1 MDGHRDVFIA
11 CSVGD
16 LYWLK
21 KSLPGREKLIGKIV
35 NQEGLTPLHIAAR
48 HKRIEVLEY
57 LLEHC
62 HRVDTN
68 IACYDTGETPLHS
81 VLYNSDL
88 KSQNVVLKCLKL
100 LIQRGAN
107 CKKANRNGQT
117 ALHIAAQNGLPEI
130 VKILLSN
137 GADTTVKDFDDHTP
151 YDLAT
156 LYGHHEC
163 SRLLCALHWAKS
175 KDVETETQ
183 IQYKRTSREQKTL
196 RKSLETELRKQ
207 EADEAYKE
215 WSEQN
220 RISLIHPPRN
230 TLSRT
235 TERTFDEK
243 SNCQTCQSKLSGT
256 CKSNLSKRILS
267 AASNK
272 RKPIVAKIDI
282 SLDQSDHNIESV
294 GKPHKLYPYKNYPP
308 QKYRKHK
315 HHVTNQSRPNSSL
328 TGRTRPSSQRSVKS
342 VPTPRQLATPTPK
355 IDALITTSLPASP
368 LPHKPHTQSNNSWQ
382 DKDIHDKI
390 SHQSELMNTVES
402 ECLNGNHDNTDI
414 QNGFDAGYDYIEK
427 TTENGENEDEEEE
440 GSSTSVEGLTF
451 HEVGPENNLQTLITS
466 TSGRQ
471 SLVNPADLI
480 ELLRLSQQTSHR
492 RKSYQRFSSYSMNH
506 PSQLRFQRRFSLGS
520 IPEGKIYD
528 KYTDEDEEGSR
539 TFDEDF
545 LFALMPYAFQGT
557 EDEKEIEITEEIDKN
572 GDTEVVDEK
581 NMTLEVTPSSD
592 YIDAVTN
599 LNTNDELSES
609 STVTQPVLKT
619 QVGSPSPSTIKI
631 VTVAWDEDTAQVITN
646 INEQELSPRK
656 GKEISMTNKSTSLNN
671 STIPQLNILSDDKQS
686 PTNITPSL
694 PTQTLSSKSTYS
706 LVSSEVVRFPNS
718 VPNHANS
725 RQRIKSANPRSL
737 HSPKEK
743 SVQEQ
748 SKRQAVKTSV
758 YQFGGN
764 LMYRC

>member
-1 MDGHRDVFIA
+1 M
-11 CSVGD
+11 
-16 LYWLK
+16 
-21 KSLPGREKLIGKIV
+21 
-35 NQEGLTPLHIAAR
+35 
-48 HKRIEVLEY
+48 
-57 LLEHC
+57 
-62 HRVDTN
+62 
-68 IACYDTGETPLHS
+68 
-81 VLYNSDL
+81 
-88 KSQNVVLKCLKL
+88 
-100 LIQRGAN
+100 
-107 CKKANRNGQT
+107 
-117 ALHIAAQNGLPEI
+117 
-130 VKILLSN
+130 
-137 GADTTVKDFDDHTP
+137 
-151 YDLAT
+151 
-156 LYGHHEC
+156 
-163 SRLLCALHWAKS
+163 
-175 KDVETETQ
+175 
-183 IQYKRTSREQKTL
+183 
-196 RKSLETELRKQ
+196 RKQ

-220 RISLIHPPRN
+220 RISPIHPPSN
-230 TLSRT
+230 SLLRT

-256 CKSNLSKRILS
+256 CKSNSSKRILS
-267 AASNK
+267 GASNK
-272 RKPIVAKIDI
+272 SKPTVAKIDI
-282 SLDQSDHNIESV
+282 SLDQSNYNVESV

-315 HHVTNQSRPNSSL
+315 RHVTNQSRPNSSL
-328 TGRTRPSSQRSVKS
+328 AGQTRPSSRRSVKS
-342 VPTPRQLATPTPK
+342 VPTLRQLATPTPK
-355 IDALITTSLPASP
+355 LNARVTNSLPASP
-368 LPHKPHTQSNNSWQ
+368 LPHKPHIQSNNNWQ
-382 DKDIHDKI
+382 DEDIHDKI

-414 QNGFDAGYDYIEK
+414 QNGFDAGYEYTEIEKK
-427 TTENGENEDEEEE
+427 TTENGEEEDEEEEEE

-466 TSGRQ
+466 TSGGQ
-471 SLVNPADLI
+471 PLVNPADLI
-480 ELLRLSQQTSHR
+480 EFLRLSQQTSHR

-572 GDTEVVDEK
+572 GDTEAVDEK

-599 LNTNDELSES
+599 LNTHDELSES

-619 QVGSPSPSTIKI
+619 QVGSSSPSTLKI

-656 GKEISMTNKSTSLNN
+656 GREIIMTNKSTSLNN
-671 STIPQLNILSDDKQS
+671 STKPQPNILSYDKQS
-686 PTNITPSL
+686 PTLITPSL

-706 LVSSEVVRFPNS
+706 FVSSEAVRFPNS
-718 VPNHANS
+718 VPNHADS
-725 RQRIKSANPRSL
+725 RRRIKSANPKLCGSQFEL
-737 HSPKEK
+737 HSTKEK
-743 SVQEQ
+743 SVQER
-748 SKRQAVKTSV
+748 SKHQLGVAVKTSV

>member
-1 MDGHRDVFIA
+1 M
-11 CSVGD
+11 
-16 LYWLK
+16 
-21 KSLPGREKLIGKIV
+21 
-35 NQEGLTPLHIAAR
+35 
-48 HKRIEVLEY
+48 
-57 LLEHC
+57 
-62 HRVDTN
+62 
-68 IACYDTGETPLHS
+68 
-81 VLYNSDL
+81 
-88 KSQNVVLKCLKL
+88 
-100 LIQRGAN
+100 
-107 CKKANRNGQT
+107 
-117 ALHIAAQNGLPEI
+117 
-130 VKILLSN
+130 
-137 GADTTVKDFDDHTP
+137 
-151 YDLAT
+151 
-156 LYGHHEC
+156 
-163 SRLLCALHWAKS
+163 
-175 KDVETETQ
+175 
-183 IQYKRTSREQKTL
+183 
-196 RKSLETELRKQ
+196 RKQ

-220 RISLIHPPRN
+220 RISPIHPPRN
-230 TLSRT
+230 TLLRT

-243 SNCQTCQSKLSGT
+243 SNCKTCQSKLSGSCT
-256 CKSNLSKRILS
+256 SNLSKRILS

-272 RKPIVAKIDI
+272 RKPVVAKIDI

-294 GKPHKLYPYKNYPP
+294 GKPHKLYPYKNHPP

-328 TGRTRPSSQRSVKS
+328 AGRTRPSSQRSVKS

-355 IDALITTSLPASP
+355 IDARVTTSLPASP

-402 ECLNGNHDNTDI
+402 ECLNGNHDNTDT
-414 QNGFDAGYDYIEK
+414 QNVFDAGYDYIEIDKK
-427 TTENGENEDEEEE
+427 TTENSEEEDEEEEEEE

-466 TSGRQ
+466 TSGGQ
-471 SLVNPADLI
+471 PLVNPADLI
-480 ELLRLSQQTSHR
+480 EFLRLSQQTSHR

-557 EDEKEIEITEEIDKN
+557 EDEKEIEITEEIDEN
-572 GDTEVVDEK
+572 GDTEAVNEK
-581 NMTLEVTPSSD
+581 NTTLEVTPSSD
-592 YIDAVTN
+592 YIDPVTN
-599 LNTNDELSES
+599 LNTNDELSEC

-619 QVGSPSPSTIKI
+619 QVGSSSPSTIKI

-656 GKEISMTNKSTSLNN
+656 GREISMTNKSTSLNN
-671 STIPQLNILSDDKQS
+671 STLPQPNILSYDKQS
-686 PTNITPSL
+686 ATLITPSL

-706 LVSSEVVRFPNS
+706 LVSSEAVRFPNS

-725 RQRIKSANPRSL
+725 RQRIKSANPTLRGSQIELQSL
-737 HSPKEK
+737 KEKK

-748 SKRQAVKTSV
+748 SKHQLGVAVKTSV